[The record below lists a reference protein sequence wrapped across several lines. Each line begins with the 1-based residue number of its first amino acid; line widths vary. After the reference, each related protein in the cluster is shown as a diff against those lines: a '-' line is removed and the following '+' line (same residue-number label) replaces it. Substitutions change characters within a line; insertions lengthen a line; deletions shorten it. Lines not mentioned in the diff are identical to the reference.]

1 MEIEF
6 VYLLWHTHFNEK
18 LPGGED
24 IKLIGVYTSK
34 ENAEEAQS
42 RAEQLEGFKDHPKG
56 FEISCN
62 ELNKDEWTS
71 GFVTDN
77 PV

>member
-1 MEIEF
+1 MQF
-6 VYLLWHTHFNEK
+6 VYLLWHTHSDEA
-18 LPGGED
+18 LLDGED

-42 RAEQLEGFKDHPKG
+42 RAEQLEGFKDHREG

-62 ELNKDEWTS
+62 EVNKDDWTS
-71 GFVTDN
+71 GFVT
-77 PV
+77 VT

>member
-1 MEIEF
+1 MKF
-6 VYLLWHTHFNEK
+6 VYLLWHTHSDEA
-18 LPGGED
+18 LLDGED

-42 RAEQLEGFKDHPKG
+42 RTGQLQGFKDHLEG

-62 ELNKDEWTS
+62 ELDKDEWTS
-71 GFVTDN
+71 GFATVT
-77 PV
+77 

>member
-1 MEIEF
+1 MKF
-6 VYLLWHTHFNEK
+6 VYLLWHTHSDEA
-18 LPGGED
+18 LLDGED

-42 RAEQLEGFKDHPKG
+42 RAGQLEGFKDHSEG

-62 ELNKDEWTS
+62 ELDKDEWTS
-71 GFVTDN
+71 GFITVT
-77 PV
+77 

>member
-1 MEIEF
+1 MKF
-6 VYLLWHTHFNEK
+6 VYLLWHTHSDEA
-18 LPGGED
+18 LLDGED

-34 ENAEEAQS
+34 ENAQEAQS
-42 RAEQLEGFKDHPKG
+42 RAEQLEGFNDHRAG

-71 GFVTDN
+71 GFVT
-77 PV
+77 VI